1 MPLRLPRPTRHGRP
15 AAARDDQAVARHGWL
30 GPARHG
36 RLAATHHGWVAAALG
51 ALGLLWRIWLTVVGT
66 PPTNSD
72 EATMGLVA
80 LHIAQGRDLP
90 VFFYGQHYMG
100 TVEAYLAAPL
110 VALAGPSV
118 TALRIPTL
126 LLYALFLV
134 LTYLLVRRVFTA
146 GLAVLTVGLLAL
158 GSDRIVKNQLIAGG
172 GYPETAPMVAGLL
185 LLTYLL
191 ATRAA
196 TRWYAFAGWGALFGL
211 IAWNHWLPAPYL
223 LGALVLLGTARVLT
237 RRTGG
242 LVGVGLLVG
251 ILPLVVGN
259 VQAGWG
265 GNSIGVFLQLNG
277 AGTDAGLW
285 ERIVGGA
292 WLGLPLGMGLC
303 EPSSCAGWSL
313 WWGPVVLALLT
324 VALVTAVRQLRAT
337 DASDPTGRARPAM
350 WLVLAGAGLLSVL
363 SYVRSPAAADSPVE
377 SARYLSVLLISLP
390 VALWPLWRLVRA
402 GGRRAVPAAL
412 PIAAL
417 AVTMLAGTVSLTGAV
432 PEYRADRENRAAVV
446 AALRERGLTYV
457 HGGYWTCNWITY
469 LSAERVTCGVVDDR
483 LGRGLNRYPGYWRPQ
498 AQAVLA
504 PVGSPLDAELARRMP
519 GSTPET
525 VAGYHLYP
533 APPPAT

>member
-1 MPLRLPRPTRHGRP
+1 MPLRLPRPGRY
-15 AAARDDQAVARHGWL
+15 GL
-30 GPARHG
+30 
-36 RLAATHHGWVAAALG
+36 LAAALG
-51 ALGLLWRIWLTVVGT
+51 ALGVLWRIWLTVAGT

-72 EATMGLVA
+72 EATMGLAA

-134 LTYLLVRRVFTA
+134 LMYLLVRRVFTA

-185 LLTYLL
+185 LLGYLL
-191 ATRAA
+191 ATRAT

-211 IAWNHWLPAPYL
+211 VAWNHWLPAPYL
-223 LGALVLLGTARVLT
+223 LGALMVLGTARVLT
-237 RRTGG
+237 RRTAG
-242 LVGVGLLVG
+242 LVGAGLLVG
-251 ILPLVVGN
+251 VLPLIVGN
-259 VQAGWG
+259 VQAGWAD
-265 GNSIGVFLQLNG
+265 NSLAVFLRLNG

-285 ERIVGGA
+285 DRIVGGA

-303 EPSSCAGWSL
+303 EPSYCAGWSL
-313 WWGPVVLALLT
+313 WWGPVVLLLLTAALL
-324 VALVTAVRQLRAT
+324 LAVRRLRTPAT
-337 DASDPTGRARPAM
+337 LDPVDRTRAVT
-350 WLVLAGAGLLSVL
+350 WLVLAAAGLLSVL

-377 SARYLSVLLISLP
+377 SARYLSVLLVSLP
-390 VALWPLWRLVRA
+390 VALWPLYRLVRA
-402 GGRRAVPAAL
+402 GGRPAIPAAL

-417 AVTMLAGTVSLTGAV
+417 ALTMLAATVSLVDTV
-432 PEYRADRENRAAVV
+432 DEYRAERAERSEVLAV
-446 AALRERGLTYV
+446 LRERGLSQV

-469 LSAERVTCGVVDDR
+469 LSAERTTCGVVDDR
-483 LGRGLNRYPGYWRPQ
+483 LDRGLNRYPGYWHPQ
-498 AQAVLA
+498 PQAVLT
-504 PVGSPLDAELARRMP
+504 PIGSPLDAELARRMP
-519 GSTPET
+519 GSTPER

-533 APPPAT
+533 PLPAG

>member
-1 MPLRLPRPTRHGRP
+1 MPLRLPRP
-15 AAARDDQAVARHGWL
+15 D
-30 GPARHG
+30 RHG
-36 RLAATHHGWVAAALG
+36 RLAADRYGWLAAALG
-51 ALGLLWRIWLTVVGT
+51 VAGLLWRIWLTTVGT

-72 EATMGLVA
+72 EATMGLAA

-118 TALRIPTL
+118 AVLRIPTL

-134 LTYLLVRRVFTA
+134 LMYLLVRRLFTA

-191 ATRAA
+191 VIRAQ
-196 TRWYAFAGWGALFGL
+196 TRWYAFAGWGLLFGL

-223 LGALVLLGTARVLT
+223 LGALVVLGSARVLT
-237 RRTGG
+237 RRTAG
-242 LVGVGLLVG
+242 LVGAGLLVG
-251 ILPLVVGN
+251 VLPLVVGN

-265 GNSIGVFLQLNG
+265 ENSLAVFLQLGG

-285 ERIVGGA
+285 DRVVGGA

-303 EPSSCAGWSL
+303 EPGSCAGWSL
-313 WWGPVVLALLT
+313 WWGPVVLVLLT
-324 VALVTAVRQLRAT
+324 VALVISVRRLRTPGAP
-337 DASDPTGRARPAM
+337 DPDGRARAAI
-350 WLVLAGAGLLSVL
+350 WLVLAAAGLLSVL
-363 SYVRSPAAADSPVE
+363 SYVRSPAAADTPVE
-377 SARYLSVLLISLP
+377 SARYLSVLSVSLP
-390 VALWPLWRLVRA
+390 VALWPLYRLARA
-402 GGRRAVPAAL
+402 GGRWAMPAAL
-412 PIAAL
+412 PVAAL
-417 AVTMLAGTVSLTGAV
+417 AATMLAATVSLTGAV
-432 PEYRADRENRAAVV
+432 GEYRADRETKAAVI
-446 AALRERGLTYV
+446 AALRERRLTYV

-469 LSAERVTCGVVDDR
+469 LSAERTTCGVVDDR
-483 LGRGLNRYPGYWRPQ
+483 LDRGLNRYPGYWRPQ

-519 GSTPET
+519 GSVPET

-533 APPPAT
+533 APPAS

>member
-1 MPLRLPRPTRHGRP
+1 M
-15 AAARDDQAVARHGWL
+15 
-30 GPARHG
+30 
-36 RLAATHHGWVAAALG
+36 LG
-51 ALGLLWRIWLTVVGT
+51 ALGLTWRIWLTVVGT

-72 EATMGLVA
+72 EATMGLAA

-100 TVEAYLAAPL
+100 TIEAYLSAPL

-134 LTYLLVRRVFTA
+134 LMYVLVKRLFTA

-191 ATRAA
+191 ATRAQ
-196 TRWYAFAGWGALFGL
+196 TRWYAFVGWGALLGL
-211 IAWNHWLPAPYL
+211 ILWNHWLPAPYL
-223 LGALVLLGTARVLT
+223 LGAALVLGTSRVLT
-237 RRTGG
+237 RRAVG
-242 LVGVGLLVG
+242 LAGAGLLVG
-251 ILPLVVGN
+251 VLPLVVGN

-265 GNSIGVFLQLNG
+265 SNSIGVFLQLNG
-277 AGTDAGLW
+277 AGTDAGW
-285 ERIVGGA
+285 WDRVVGGV

-303 EPSSCAGWSL
+303 EPSACAGWSL
-313 WWGPVVLALLT
+313 WWGPVLLVLLT
-324 VALVTAVRQLRAT
+324 VALVLSIRHLRAA
-337 DASDPTGRARPAM
+337 DRSEADDRSEVGDRSEAVDRVRPAM
-350 WLVLAGAGLLSVL
+350 WLVLAAAGLLSVL

-377 SARYLSVLLISLP
+377 SARYLSVLAISLP
-390 VALWPLWRLVRA
+390 VALWPLYRIARN
-402 GGRRAVPAAL
+402 GDRRALPAAV

-417 AVTMLAGTVSLTGAV
+417 AVTMLAATVSLTGAV
-432 PEYRADRENRAAVV
+432 PEYRADRADKAAIL
-446 AALRERGLTYV
+446 AALRERDLTYV

-469 LSAERVTCGVVDDR
+469 LSAERITCGVVDDR
-483 LGRGLNRYPGYWRPQ
+483 LDRGLNRYPGYWRPS

-504 PVGSPLDAELARRMP
+504 PVGSPLDAELARRLP
-519 GSTPET
+519 GTAPEA
-525 VAGYHLYP
+525 VGGYHLYP
-533 APPPAT
+533 APPD